1 MGPRHDPVALKA
13 SSKGQTPT
21 TCQRNP
27 TTGRFERT
35 WTPEKDAV
43 FRELYRKMPDLELAN
58 RLHTSVDVL
67 QHRAPKLGLHKYRL
81 RRLPLSLQEI
91 RDADRAL
98 NAGESLRSIA
108 SRLGTSHQVVNR
120 AIKRW
125 RSTHIRERAKARALE
140 LAREVP
146 PLTTFRI
153 SDTVRREFGLIGNGT
168 FPTPKRIRKW
178 LNEAGLDGISRVGH
192 SSFSVNRVLPMEA

>member
-35 WTPEKDAV
+35 WTPEKDAAL
-43 FRELYRKMPDLELAN
+43 RELYRKMPDVELAD
-58 RLHTSVDVL
+58 RLNTSVDVL
-67 QHRAPKLGLHKYRL
+67 QHRAPKLGLRKYRL
-81 RRLPLSLQEI
+81 RRLPLSPQEI

-98 NAGESLRSIA
+98 KAGESLRSIA
-108 SRLGTSHQVVNR
+108 RRLGTSHQVVNR

-178 LNEAGLDGISRVGH
+178 LAEAGLDGISRLGH
-192 SSFSVNRVLPMEA
+192 SSFSVNAVP

>member
-1 MGPRHDPVALKA
+1 MTSHRSPVT
-13 SSKGQTPT
+13 GQ
-21 TCQRNP
+21 
-27 TTGRFERT
+27 FEKT
-35 WTPEKDAV
+35 WTPEKDSV
-43 FRELYRKMPDLELAN
+43 LRELYGKVPDTELAEQ
-58 RLHTSVDVL
+58 LETSVDVL
-67 QHRAPKLGLHKYRL
+67 QHRAPKLGLRKYRL

-91 RDADRAL
+91 RDTDRAL
-98 NAGESLRSIA
+98 KAGESLRSIA
-108 SRLGTSHQVVNR
+108 RRLGTSHQVVNR
-120 AIKRW
+120 AVKRW
-125 RSTHIRERAKARALE
+125 RSTYLRERAKARALE

-178 LNEAGLDGISRVGH
+178 LNEAGLDCISRVGH

>member
-1 MGPRHDPVALKA
+1 MTSHRSPVT
-13 SSKGQTPT
+13 GQ
-21 TCQRNP
+21 
-27 TTGRFERT
+27 FEKT
-35 WTPEKDAV
+35 WTPEKDSV
-43 FRELYRKMPDLELAN
+43 LRELYGKVPDTELAEQ
-58 RLHTSVDVL
+58 LETSVDVL
-67 QHRAPKLGLHKYRL
+67 QHRAPKLGLRKYRL

-91 RDADRAL
+91 RDTDRAL
-98 NAGESLRSIA
+98 KAGESLRSIA
-108 SRLGTSHQVVNR
+108 RRLGTSHQVVNR
-120 AIKRW
+120 AVKRW
-125 RSTHIRERAKARALE
+125 RSTYLRERAKARALE

>member
-1 MGPRHDPVALKA
+1 M
-13 SSKGQTPT
+13 
-21 TCQRNP
+21 TCERNP

-35 WTPEKDAV
+35 WTLEKDAV
-43 FRELYRKMPDLELAN
+43 LRELYRKVPDQELADQLN
-58 RLHTSVDVL
+58 TSVDVL
-67 QHRAPKLGLHKYRL
+67 QHRAPKLGLRKYRL
-81 RRLPLSLQEI
+81 RRLPLSLREI

-98 NAGESLRSIA
+98 KAGESLRSIA
-108 SRLGTSHQVVNR
+108 RRLGTSHQLVNR
-120 AIKRW
+120 AVKRW
-125 RSTHIRERAKARALE
+125 RSTHLRERAKARALE

-153 SDTVRREFGLIGNGT
+153 SDTVRREFGLIGNGS

-192 SSFSVNRVLPMEA
+192 SSSTFKQVPPVEA

>member
-43 FRELYRKMPDLELAN
+43 LRELYRKMPDLELAN
-58 RLHTSVDVL
+58 RLHPSVDVL

-120 AIKRW
+120 AIERW
-125 RSTHIRERAKARALE
+125 RSTHIRERAKVRALE

-153 SDTVRREFGLIGNGT
+153 SDIVREELGFTGVRT
-168 FPTPKRIRKW
+168 FPTPKRIRIW
-178 LNEAGLDGISRVGH
+178 LEEAGLADVSRVGH
-192 SSFSVNRVLPMEA
+192 SSFSVTQVIPVGA

>member
-1 MGPRHDPVALKA
+1 M
-13 SSKGQTPT
+13 T
-21 TCQRNP
+21 TRRSP

-35 WTPEKDAV
+35 WTPETDAIL
-43 FRELYRKMPDLELAN
+43 RELYRKVPDLELAN

-67 QHRAPKLGLHKYRL
+67 QHRAPKLGLRKYRP

-98 NAGESLRSIA
+98 VAGESLRCIA
-108 SRLGTSHQVVNR
+108 RRLGTSHQVVNR

-125 RSTHIRERAKARALE
+125 RSTHMRERAKARALE
-140 LAREVP
+140 LALEVP

-153 SDTVRREFGLIGNGT
+153 SDIVREELGFTGVRP
-168 FPTPKRIRKW
+168 FPTPKRIRMW
-178 LNEAGLDGISRVGH
+178 LEEAGLADVSRVGR
-192 SSFSVNRVLPMEA
+192 SSSVKSVPPVEA

>member
-1 MGPRHDPVALKA
+1 MTSHRSPVT
-13 SSKGQTPT
+13 GQ
-21 TCQRNP
+21 
-27 TTGRFERT
+27 FEKT
-35 WTPEKDAV
+35 WTPEKDSV
-43 FRELYRKMPDLELAN
+43 LREVYGKVSDTELAEQ
-58 RLHTSVDVL
+58 LETSVDVL
-67 QHRAPKLGLHKYRL
+67 QHRAPKLGLRKYRL

-91 RDADRAL
+91 RDTDRAL
-98 NAGESLRSIA
+98 KAGESLRSIA
-108 SRLGTSHQVVNR
+108 RRLGTSHQVVNR
-120 AIKRW
+120 AVKRW
-125 RSTHIRERAKARALE
+125 RSTYLRERAKARALE